1 MSEAERRDRFPALR
15 GCDLSPAIMEKKG
28 KSERDARGT
37 LYYYGTTLYWD
48 PELIRAFIGL
58 DSGRPMPAEVKKR
71 INSGD
76 FPYRGNRALIRG
88 TFDGRYRFARY
99 FAPADHHRPED
110 WETLSSRNDL
120 ELYDTASDRDEIV
133 NLAGKEE
140 HRETLLRLNAQM
152 NRALDIEI
160 GEDDGR
166 EYDGGP
172 ELYRRSA

>member
-1 MSEAERRDRFPALR
+1 
-15 GCDLSPAIMEKKG
+15 
-28 KSERDARGT
+28 
-37 LYYYGTTLYWD
+37 
-48 PELIRAFIGL
+48 
-58 DSGRPMPAEVKKR
+58 
-71 INSGD
+71 
-76 FPYRGNRALIRG
+76 
-88 TFDGRYRFARY
+88 
-99 FAPADHHRPED
+99 
-110 WETLSSRNDL
+110 
-120 ELYDTASDRDEIV
+120 V